1 MKWKGADKASIRRTG
16 SLFYRES
23 GLGVMCPT
31 QLLFPCAVGDY
42 SKDGF
47 WLRCKLSCFADAHTS
62 PLSYKYNTPET
73 RHLLW
78 HVCVCFRV
86 STERCVFMSVSMS
99 LFKMMEDRWYRFFLA
114 SLVLFFPIF
123 FVCFFYNALQK
134 KKEKEMV
141 GYGPFINAP
150 QYAASTELALGC
162 GSCFHTELSNLFVL
176 PGEELRDKEAKCK
189 CKTSHDRIWQETEIF
204 SIPLWCSLLHS
215 LNHFNLPLNT
225 IPSRLNFDHCHFEN
239 LQDWKDWDKCI
250 IHPTHQFGS
259 PLLSVIHFSHFPV
272 SFVFCSLCSVEAS

>member
-1 MKWKGADKASIRRTG
+1 MSYSAPFPLCCWRLQQRWILTQVQTELFCRRPHQPVIVQIQYTRDEAS
-16 SLFYRES
+16 
-23 GLGVMCPT
+23 VV
-31 QLLFPCAVGDY
+31 A
-42 SKDGF
+42 
-47 WLRCKLSCFADAHTS
+47 SCV
-62 PLSYKYNTPET
+62 
-73 RHLLW
+73 

-86 STERCVFMSVSMS
+86 STERCVFMSVRMS
-99 LFKMMEDRWYRFFLA
+99 LFKMMEDRWYWFFF
-114 SLVLFFPIF
+114 SITCFFPPNF
-123 FVCFFYNALQK
+123 KQCTSVKK

-141 GYGPFINAP
+141 GYGPFINAS

-225 IPSRLNFDHCHFEN
+225 IPSRLNFDHCHFKN

-259 PLLSVIHFSHFPV
+259 PLLSVMHFCHLPV